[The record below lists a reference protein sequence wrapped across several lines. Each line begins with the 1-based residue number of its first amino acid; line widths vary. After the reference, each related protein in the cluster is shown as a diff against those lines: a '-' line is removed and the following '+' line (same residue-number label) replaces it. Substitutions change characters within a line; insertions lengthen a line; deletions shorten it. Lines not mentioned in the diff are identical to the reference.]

1 MLIMTILLG
10 LENKQIDWTSAFLQ
24 ASIDTEV
31 YMEMPKLFSKPRK
44 VWKLKRAIYGLKNS
58 PRAYFLHV
66 KSKFEEL
73 GFQQSEADPC
83 LFISPTVICL
93 VYVDDALFIYRS
105 EADAKNLTR

>member
-10 LENKQIDWTSAFLQ
+10 LKNKQIDWTSAFLQ
-24 ASIDTEV
+24 APIDTEV

-73 GFQQSEADPC
+73 GFQ
-83 LFISPTVICL
+83 
-93 VYVDDALFIYRS
+93 
-105 EADAKNLTR
+105 